1 MRQAAVKPG
10 HHQPKYDGERHLCR
24 IWGFVVVD
32 VVVFLA
38 GFVGFITVVMVVV
51 VVVVVVVLLFVVIVS
66 GYVMRKTS
74 IMVMMVDGF

>member
-51 VVVVVVVLLFVVIVS
+51 VVVVVLFVVIVS